1 MNIKRY
7 ITTLILSGVLSVT
20 GICQQFSQ
28 ALTLTDKHWLSDSVQ
43 TEVARLLTEGRQC
56 TADLIDAKEI
66 ISNRDYQISKQAE
79 RIAGFMAQVDNQ
91 NEQKATLQ
99 GEIRVCDKQLALKD
113 KQILRLKTTKWL
125 IIGVSGAAVIGTI
138 VIAATL

>member
-1 MNIKRY
+1 
-7 ITTLILSGVLSVT
+7 
-20 GICQQFSQ
+20 
-28 ALTLTDKHWLSDSVQ
+28 
-43 TEVARLLTEGRQC
+43 
-56 TADLIDAKEI
+56 
-66 ISNRDYQISKQAE
+66 
-79 RIAGFMAQVDNQ
+79 MAQVDNQ